1 MSFLIDELH
10 IAEAESALGVK
21 FPSRFKEK
29 MKRENGGEVEVGNDT
44 YALYPFFD
52 KTDIKRIKRTTNHI
66 VLETKNAREWTNF
79 PSNGIAIGDNGSGD
93 KLVLLP
99 DNNSSADLSDQIY
112 IWSHEK
118 GELNVV
124 ADDINELV
132 E

>member
-1 MSFLIDELH
+1 MSFPIDELH
-10 IAEAESALGVK
+10 IVEAENALGVK

-29 MKRENGGEVEVGNDT
+29 MKRENGREVEIGNDAYT
-44 YALYPFFD
+44 LYPFFD
-52 KTDIKRIKRTTNHI
+52 KTDIKRIKRTANHI
-66 VLETKNAREWTNF
+66 VLETKNAREWNNF

-99 DNNSSADLSDQIY
+99 DGNSPTNLSDQIY
-112 IWSHEK
+112 IWSHET